1 MPSSMMSEAIA
12 PVNLS
17 PVWVLALSRVCVMRT
32 GIVVPADRVMVC
44 TTGVGGGDGGGGGA
58 WAAAG
63 AGIGCGA
70 GGGVGPFWATIG
82 EGFWAFCPGR
92 GFCGGATFTLGCGST
107 TRLSTTVLTP
117 GTWAT
122 SPLAMVRAVSL
133 VTLPARVT
141 TPPATDAWID
151 CPARFWS
158 DARRL
163 CTCVFRVASSGVA
176 LLHPASTMARE
187 SKRIGERVAIL

>member
-12 PVNLS
+12 LVNLS

-70 GGGVGPFWATIG
+70 GSGVGALRTMGAGGGVGPFWATRSSRH
-82 EGFWAFCPGR
+82 EP
-92 GFCGGATFTLGCGST
+92 
-107 TRLSTTVLTP
+107 
-117 GTWAT
+117 
-122 SPLAMVRAVSL
+122 
-133 VTLPARVT
+133 VTQDRKSV
-141 TPPATDAWID
+141 
-151 CPARFWS
+151 
-158 DARRL
+158 
-163 CTCVFRVASSGVA
+163 V
-176 LLHPASTMARE
+176 
-187 SKRIGERVAIL
+187 

>member
-70 GGGVGPFWATIG
+70 GSGVGANSAACVVEEDVMILRHIEKRHRLAVMLIG
-82 EGFWAFCPGR
+82 HRPK
-92 GFCGGATFTLGCGST
+92 LK
-107 TRLSTTVLTP
+107 L
-117 GTWAT
+117 
-122 SPLAMVRAVSL
+122 
-133 VTLPARVT
+133 
-141 TPPATDAWID
+141 
-151 CPARFWS
+151 
-158 DARRL
+158 
-163 CTCVFRVASSGVA
+163 
-176 LLHPASTMARE
+176 
-187 SKRIGERVAIL
+187 